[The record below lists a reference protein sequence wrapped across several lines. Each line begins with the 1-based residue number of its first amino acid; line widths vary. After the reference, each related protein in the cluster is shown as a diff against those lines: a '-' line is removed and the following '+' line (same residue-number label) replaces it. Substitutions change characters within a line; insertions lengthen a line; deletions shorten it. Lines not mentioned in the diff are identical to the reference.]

1 MTSLQGPVKEAVFA
15 GIAQAVHTVFL
26 WAVPASVLVFLLA
39 LLIKEV
45 PLRGRTAPG
54 EDVPAP
60 EAEALIG

>member
-1 MTSLQGPVKEAVFA
+1 VA
-15 GIAQAVHTVFL
+15 
-26 WAVPASVLVFLLA
+26 VFLLS

-45 PLRGRTAPG
+45 PLRSRTTPG